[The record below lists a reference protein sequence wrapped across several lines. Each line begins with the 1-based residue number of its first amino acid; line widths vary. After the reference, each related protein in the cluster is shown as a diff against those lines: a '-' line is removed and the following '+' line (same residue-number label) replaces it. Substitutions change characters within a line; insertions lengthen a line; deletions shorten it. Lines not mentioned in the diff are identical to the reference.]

1 MSTPISLPRAEQIEV
16 RPILDDDRPMVELEW
31 AGHVLRM
38 DVRYAEQFAM
48 SILRASRAAEMDKFL
63 FDWMCASDY
72 FRPQDATFL
81 LEQFDAWR
89 LEHLLGKRN
98 GGA

>member
-1 MSTPISLPRAEQIEV
+1 MSEPITLPRTEQIAV
-16 RPILDDDRPMVELEW
+16 NSILDDDRGPMVEIEW
-31 AGHVLRM
+31 SGHVLRM
-38 DVRYAEQFAM
+38 DVRYAEQFAL

-72 FRPQDATFL
+72 FNPPDAAFL

-89 LEHLLGKRN
+89 LEHMQGKRP
-98 GGA
+98 